1 MYDHLR
7 KMSKVFTVLA
17 VINAVLV
24 IPVLAYLHDHQF
36 DFFLDDHP
44 IITLCIVVLLLFHTI
59 SFTVSAVLTK
69 GLAETFFQYDLLV
82 QERIKECCK
91 KENLNP

>member
-17 VINAVLV
+17 IINAVLV
-24 IPVLAYLHDHQF
+24 IPVLLYLHDHQL
-36 DFFLDDHP
+36 DFFLDDYP
-44 IITLCIVVLLLFHTI
+44 IIALCIVVLLLFHTI

>member
-1 MYDHLR
+1 MFDHLR

-17 VINAVLV
+17 IINAVLV
-24 IPVLAYLHDHQF
+24 IPVLAYLHDYQF
-36 DFFLDDHP
+36 DFFLHKHP
-44 IITLCIVVLLLFHTI
+44 IITFCIVVLLLFHTI
-59 SFTVSAVLTK
+59 SFTVMAVLTK

-91 KENLNP
+91 KEKLNP

>member
-1 MYDHLR
+1 MYDDLR

-17 VINAVLV
+17 IINAVCA
-24 IPVLAYLHDHQF
+24 IPVLAYLNYYYRSF
-36 DFFLDDHP
+36 NLDDYP
-44 IITLCIVVLLLFHTI
+44 IIAFCIIVLLLFHTI

-69 GLAETFFQYDLLV
+69 GLAETFFHYDLLV

>member
-1 MYDHLR
+1 MFDHLR

-17 VINAVLV
+17 IINAVLV
-24 IPVLAYLHDHQF
+24 IPVFYHLQRHTLSIS
-36 DFFLDDHP
+36 LDNEP